1 MNTIHCFVFSAN
13 KLSLYFFSYSH
24 ICLLKALYHEYIAV
38 LGQFWVEVIT
48 YSLFPFT
55 KCSVRDMRKISIKF
69 YQEAPTIILY

>member
-1 MNTIHCFVFSAN
+1 MNTIIVLFSPQIN
-13 KLSLYFFSYSH
+13 FLFIFFSYSH

-55 KCSVRDMRKISIKF
+55 KCSVRYMRKISIKF
-69 YQEAPTIILY
+69 YQEAPTIILF

>member
-48 YSLFPFT
+48 YT

-69 YQEAPTIILY
+69 YRETPTIILY

>member
-24 ICLLKALYHEYIAV
+24 IWALYHEYIAV
-38 LGQFWVEVIT
+38 LGQLWVEVIT

-69 YQEAPTIILY
+69 YEEAPTIILY